1 MKKLL
6 TAVLALMLVFSV
18 CVPAFAAD
26 NSAQINGYN
35 SSDISAEG
43 VIVPAGEPNIKISA
57 DITWDEL
64 LFVYKDG
71 GKKWNPE
78 THQEENLAGGWETT
92 QKKITVTNHS
102 NTDIVADIS
111 FESAIDG
118 LVGAF
123 EGDTSMK
130 LASAVGTARDEA
142 PNGTVLFG
150 VSGTRVANRTAVTIG
165 TLTVKLSTQSGEPVY
180 TIVNTTDELI
190 DAANAGVEFI
200 RLESSIFYTSSSP
213 VAVNKNCTIDMNG
226 RTITVMSMASGALFE
241 VSAPDYFTL
250 KNGTVAF
257 QNHNR
262 DLTSVTIKNTAAV
275 NIENCTLNAI
285 DRYVLDI
292 RKSAVT
298 IKDSVL
304 NFTSPDYPNK
314 NAVLVQSGSLT
325 LGGNVEINAKNAV
338 IKWDEA
344 TVNALP
350 GTYNFDPTDFVDSNV
365 YDVTSDAEAATWTVT
380 EK

>member
-6 TAVLALMLVFSV
+6 AAVLALMLVFSA
-18 CVPAFAAD
+18 CVPAFAD

-43 VIVPAGEPNIKISA
+43 VIVPADEPNIKISA

-78 THQEENLAGGWETT
+78 THREENLAGGWDTT

-118 LVGAF
+118 LNGAF
-123 EGDTSMK
+123 EGNTSMT
-130 LASAVGTARDEA
+130 LSSAVGTTRDEA
-142 PNGTVLFG
+142 PKDTVLFG
-150 VSGTRVANRTAVTIG
+150 VSGTKITDTAAVTIG
-165 TLTVKLSTQSGEPVY
+165 TLTVKLSTKSGEPIY
-180 TIVNTTDELI
+180 TIVNTTDELK
-190 DAANAGVEFI
+190 DAVNAGVEFI
-200 RLESSIFYTSSSP
+200 KLESSIFYTSSAS
-213 VAVNKNCTIDMNG
+213 VSVTKNCTIDMNG

-250 KNGTVAF
+250 KNGTVTF
-257 QNHNR
+257 QDGNR
-262 DLTSVTIKNTAAV
+262 DLTSVIIKNTAAV

-285 DRYVLDI
+285 DRHVLDI

-314 NAVLVQSGSLT
+314 TAVLVESGSLT
-325 LGGNVEINAKNAV
+325 FGGNVEINANKPV
-338 IKWDEA
+338 TKWDEA
-344 TVNALP
+344 TVNALS
-350 GTYNFDPTDFVDSNV
+350 GTYNFDPTDFVDTGI
-365 YDVTSDAEAATWTVT
+365 YDIALNTESSTWTVT